1 MTTLKKRILSGMF
14 ALTLGFAI
22 ASPGRALADDW
33 HHWGHDEWPE
43 HHDGDRDD
51 WRWRDRGD
59 WYRPLPRN
67 GEARGIQTST
77 GPAIPRVIIATGRRV
92 SVVAAS
98 RLDRVPNNNAPP
110 KSVGR
115 SRRLLAPRPGA
126 EEFLQP
132 TLIIVVA
139 RHAFDEIRRGN
150 LNLSGR

>member
-67 GEARGIQTST
+67 GEGMINQRN
-77 GPAIPRVIIATGRRV
+77 
-92 SVVAAS
+92 
-98 RLDRVPNNNAPP
+98 PNLYWACN
-110 KSVGR
+110 SEGHHCHW
-115 SRRLLAPRPGA
+115 APR
-126 EEFLQP
+126 F
-132 TLIIVVA
+132 
-139 RHAFDEIRRGN
+139 
-150 LNLSGR
+150 